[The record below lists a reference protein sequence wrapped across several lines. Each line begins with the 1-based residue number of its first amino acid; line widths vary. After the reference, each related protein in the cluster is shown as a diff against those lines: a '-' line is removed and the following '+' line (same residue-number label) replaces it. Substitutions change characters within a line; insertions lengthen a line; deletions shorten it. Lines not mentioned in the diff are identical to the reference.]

1 MVSLKIKSH
10 ILVIGSINND
20 YFVDVKKLPILGET
34 LLGKNGFICTGG
46 KGANTALTCSKLG
59 AKTTFLFT
67 FGFDGM
73 SLYHKLNQKGI
84 NLSLSNQIGIY
95 SGQAFIFSLPGG
107 ENSIIVNSGANFC
120 WPPLNQ
126 KQINIIGKCDCIL
139 LQREI
144 PSQLNLRIAQIAS
157 FSGVPILLDAGGQD
171 TNIPYNLL
179 NLTSVFSPNET
190 EICRVIDTK
199 IKTKDQWAKELR
211 LKFGLKYILIKL
223 GEQGVYYENDKTKIH
238 HTAFSVTLIDT
249 TGAGDCFTGA
259 FSIRFANKQ
268 SIQDCLRFASATG
281 ALQVT
286 KKGTLPS
293 IPTIYDIEKLLNK
306 I

>member
-1 MVSLKIKSH
+1 MSNLRKESH
-10 ILVIGSINND
+10 LLIIGSINND

-46 KGANTALTCSKLG
+46 KGANTALACSKLG
-59 AKTTFLFT
+59 AKTSFLFT

-73 SLYHKLNQKGI
+73 SLCDKLSQEGI

-95 SGQAFIFSLPGG
+95 SGQAFIFSLPEG

-120 WPPLNQ
+120 WPPLSK
-126 KQINIIGKCDCIL
+126 KQIETIQNSDCIL

-144 PSQLNLRIAQIAS
+144 PSQLNIRIAEIAS
-157 FSGVPILLDAGGQD
+157 HSGVPILLDAGGQD
-171 TNIPYNLL
+171 TDISHYLL
-179 NLTSVFSPNET
+179 YLTSIFSPNET
-190 EICRVIDTK
+190 ELSRIIK
-199 IKTKDQWAKELR
+199 KKEKTKDQWARELR
-211 LKFGLKYILIKL
+211 KKFGLKNILIKL
-223 GEQGVYYENDKTKIH
+223 GKHGTYYEDGTDKIH

-249 TGAGDCFTGA
+249 TGAGDCFTGSFA
-259 FSIRFANKQ
+259 IRFANRQ
-268 SIQDCLRFASATG
+268 SIQDCLRFAITAG

-293 IPTIYDIEKLLNK
+293 IPTINDLEKLLNK
-306 I
+306 L